1 MTANNDVVLQVRDL
15 DVSYKA
21 ERGRVR
27 AATNIS
33 FDLHVGETLAF
44 IGESGCGK
52 STLNLAL
59 MRLLPKSGS
68 VDRGSVVYTKR
79 DGSQIDI
86 LKLSGKSLAN
96 SCGQNVR
103 WSFKVRSTRSIRLSV
118 SPI

>member
-1 MTANNDVVLQVRDL
+1 MTLSTDVVLRVRDM

-33 FDLHVGETLAF
+33 FDLHAGETLAF
-44 IGESGCGK
+44 IGESGSGK

-68 VDRGSVVYTKR
+68 VDRGS
-79 DGSQIDI
+79 DGFTEFRRIRSWRRQV
-86 LKLSGKSLAN
+86 KA
-96 SCGQNVR
+96 VR
-103 WSFKVRSTRSIRLSV
+103 
-118 SPI
+118 